1 MTMQEAEENYKFVDG
16 DEGYYMWHEIGDKAY
31 DEYRAMQI
39 PREIKA
45 GWDEEMAEAAFDRL
59 TASGPSQCETGD
71 VWIIVQAIGRAYT
84 GNGELYAA
92 RLLNLLLKKTELSE
106 YDRIMLIDVF
116 GHQGYHNDCG
126 CKIFF
131 EKTQYGPQMDRMV
144 RKLMDFTP
152 SDVKCAPY
160 PKSPLL
166 SELYQKHVEDYEQS
180 YAKWGK
186 KE

>member
-84 GNGELYAA
+84 GNGELYG
-92 RLLNLLLKKTELSE
+92 T
-106 YDRIMLIDVF
+106 F
-116 GHQGYHNDCG
+116 
-126 CKIFF
+126 
-131 EKTQYGPQMDRMV
+131 
-144 RKLMDFTP
+144 
-152 SDVKCAPY
+152 
-160 PKSPLL
+160 
-166 SELYQKHVEDYEQS
+166 
-180 YAKWGK
+180 
-186 KE
+186 